1 MSAPEKDPQSHY
13 LHPGNL
19 FAHRTP
25 HVVTTILGSCVA
37 VCLWDPVLK
46 AGGINHYLLS
56 LWNGEG
62 LALPKYG
69 NIAIKNLLDK
79 MEGLG
84 SNKRSLQAK
93 VFGGAAMHQNSN
105 GLMNVGKRNIVVAE
119 DILAREGIPTVSS
132 DTAGFNGRRLLF
144 YTETGLVRMRYI
156 KKSTPGK

>member
-1 MSAPEKDPQSHY
+1 MPASEKDPQSHY

-19 FAHRTP
+19 FAHKNP

-46 AGGINHYLLS
+46 IGGINHYLLA

-69 NIAIKNLLDK
+69 NIAIKNLIDK
-79 MEGLG
+79 MEQLG
-84 SNKRSLQAK
+84 SNKRVLKAK
-93 VFGGAAMHQNSN
+93 VFGGAAMHQNSS
-105 GLMNVGKRNIVVAE
+105 GLLNVGKRNIIVAE
-119 DILAREGIPTVSS
+119 DILAKEGIPTVSS
-132 DTAGFNGRRLLF
+132 DTGGLIGRRLLF

-156 KKSTPGK
+156 KKSASGK